1 MTLSRGSHG
10 QRGRGAAAGLRRAAA
25 AALIATALFASGWA
39 GPAARAS
46 SSPRPGRS
54 ASPTTVTSGHTA
66 PVPYYIVP
74 VPGPGAAVTLFAIAA
89 QTLGNGSRFPE
100 IFSLNQGRLQPNG
113 ARLAD
118 PRVIDSGWIL
128 ELPSGARGPGVR
140 LGPLP
145 VVQPAA
151 PAAAPSAA
159 RTTRRPSTAVT
170 AAARGSSL
178 SILTAL
184 GVLLLIVALAV
195 SAVLATRRPWRRLR
209 RAAPWRPGRAPGPD
223 PHVRERPGPRDAG
236 RAGPGSGSGRAGPDP
251 YSPGAKR
258 PSLLGIDPFG
268 ALGPDHPSFPG
279 AGGQLGTVGPA
290 PWPGADPPGG
300 PYPARR
306 PSGRSPGW
314 SRRPDQGTP
323 GAGRHETAL
332 APAPAPVLGPAPGPR
347 GQHAAGLAQRVP
359 RQAEAG
365 FHADSL
371 QVAERILAEADEQ
384 AMEIVTSAEQAAAEL
399 GQQAAAALTAAEQEA
414 ASLRA
419 AVAEMTVE
427 LNRVAATVIE
437 KLPAAVPP
445 AASGTARSRRKAA
458 HRTAQ
463 PQVKLGIS
471 PGAGRGPGRP
481 RRASAARLTSFAR
494 WWPSRSES
502 G

>member
-1 MTLSRGSHG
+1 MTLSRGRHG
-10 QRGRGAAAGLRRAAA
+10 HRGRGAAAGLRRAAA
-25 AALIATALFASGWA
+25 AALIATALFAGGWA
-39 GPAARAS
+39 GPAALAS
-46 SSPRPGRS
+46 NSPRPGRS

-74 VPGPGAAVTLFAIAA
+74 VPGHGAAVTLFAIAA

-145 VVQPAA
+145 VVRSAA
-151 PAAAPSAA
+151 PAAAPAAA

-178 SILTAL
+178 SIVTAL

-195 SAVLATRRPWRRLR
+195 SAVLVTRRPWRRLR
-209 RAAPWRPGRAPGPD
+209 RAATWRPGRAPGPE
-223 PHVRERPGPRDAG
+223 PHAREWPGPRDAG
-236 RAGPGSGSGRAGPDP
+236 RAGPGSGSGRAGADP
-251 YSPGAKR
+251 YGPRAKR

-300 PYPARR
+300 PYPA
-306 PSGRSPGW
+306 
-314 SRRPDQGTP
+314 
-323 GAGRHETAL
+323 
-332 APAPAPVLGPAPGPR
+332 PGPGGR
-347 GQHAAGLAQRVP
+347 HAAGLAHRVP

-371 QVAERILAEADEQ
+371 QVAEQILAEAGEQ
-384 AMEIVTSAEQAAAEL
+384 ATEIVTTAEQAAAEL

-414 ASLRA
+414 ARLRA

-445 AASGTARSRRKAA
+445 GASVTARSRRKAA

-471 PGAGRGPGRP
+471 PGARRSPGRP
-481 RRASAARLTSFAR
+481 RRASTARLTPFAR
-494 WWPSRSES
+494 WWPSRSER